1 MKTFNI
7 KNLNSLYLL
16 AFVLMVSSCS
26 DEFLQEKQDWTGVNE
41 QVFQD
46 ELRARAYVDYVYSLF
61 LPNDGNV
68 PQWWYHSHNDDLLQ
82 TSDEYYGQT
91 RWNQEWATISPNEYH
106 AWDYIGRKMTS
117 KIENTTYTRI
127 RQINLF
133 INNVDDYDTMD
144 EDAKNYL
151 KGQMYFWRGYQYLD
165 LASWYGGVPIE
176 LEAQN
181 PIVDPAGQ
189 TSRSSAEETL
199 GQAMSDLDMAKQLLP
214 GRWSDAADWGR
225 VTSGTAA
232 ALKGRAALLWA
243 SPQFNRDDEQERW
256 QSAYEVNLEARNI
269 LEANGFDLFQ
279 GEWADIWDQEV
290 GNPEAV
296 WVWSFN
302 TITNDRQMNS
312 GWETVNRPS
321 DQPSFYQ
328 AKPTKQTVDAFPMK
342 DGKPIGESDIY
353 DYDIQNF
360 YKNRDPRFYAT
371 FVFPGDN
378 YPYAEDPDYRS
389 WNYTW
394 FSEQGIDQPNED
406 TDDAANASGF
416 YVKKMTNSDASNSD
430 RFTQSG
436 NDYIELRFAEVVLNL
451 AESAI
456 GINNLEEGKQGI
468 MEIRERA
475 GLENLD
481 GSFGLADVNS
491 RDELFGAVVKER
503 QVELAYE
510 RQKRYYTL
518 KRWMLFNDDFG
529 TCTRLG
535 LDPID
540 GTRRTGF
547 YFIAQDENGDDYIGT
562 DDPFEPNGEGI
573 APVVN
578 REPNEFPEGIS
589 NQDEYAD
596 WLRDNYFRIQVRDN
610 LDPTDNNWTFSWYN
624 EYYFLGIYQD
634 LIDTNPYLEQ
644 TVGWGGTFDPLN

>member
-1 MKTFNI
+1 MTINI
-7 KNLNSLYLL
+7 KNTNKLVLL
-16 AFVLMVSSCS
+16 ALVFLSVSCS
-26 DEFLQEKQDWTGVNE
+26 DEFLEEKQDWTGVNE

-46 ELRARAYVDYVYSLF
+46 EMRATAYIDYVYGLF
-61 LPNDGNV
+61 LPGDGNV

-91 RWNQEWATISPNEYH
+91 RWNQEWASISPNESH
-106 AWDYIGRKMTS
+106 AWDYIGRRMQTNINNS
-117 KIENTTYTRI
+117 TYTRI

-133 INNVDDYDTMD
+133 INNVDQYDGIEEEM
-144 EDAKNYL
+144 KNYL
-151 KGQMYFWRGYQYLD
+151 KGQMYFWRGYQYFD

-189 TSRSSAEETL
+189 TPRSSAQETL
-199 GQAMSDLDMAKQLLP
+199 AQAMADLDMAKDLLP

-243 SPQFNRDDEQERW
+243 SPQFNRDDDQQRW
-256 QSAYEVNLEARNI
+256 QAAYDANLEARNI
-269 LEANGFDLFQ
+269 LEQNGFGLYQ
-279 GEWADIWDQEV
+279 GEWADIWSQEV

-296 WVWSFN
+296 WVWNFN
-302 TITNDRQMNS
+302 TLTNDRQLNS
-312 GWETVNRPS
+312 GWETISRPS
-321 DQPSFYQ
+321 DQESFYQ
-328 AKPTKQTVDAFPMK
+328 AKPTKQTVDAFPMR
-342 DGKPIGESDIY
+342 DGRPIGESDTY
-353 DYDIQNF
+353 DYDLQSF

-371 FVFPGDN
+371 FAFPGDQ
-378 YPYAEDPDYRS
+378 YPYEQDPDYRS

-394 FSEQGIDQPNED
+394 FSEEDIETPNED
-406 TDDAANASGF
+406 TDNAANASGF
-416 YVKKMTNSDASNSD
+416 YVKKMTDPNASNAD
-430 RFTQSG
+430 RFTQAG
-436 NDYIELRFAEVVLNL
+436 TDYIEIRFAEVVLNL
-451 AESAI
+451 AEAAI
-456 GINNLEEGKQGI
+456 GANNLDEGKQGI
-468 MEIRERA
+468 IEIRQRA

-491 RDELFGAVVKER
+491 RDELFGTVVKER

-535 LDPID
+535 IEPID
-540 GTRRTGF
+540 GSRRTGF
-547 YFIAQDENGDDYIGT
+547 YFIAQSEDGDDYIGT
-562 DDPFEPNGEGI
+562 EDPFEPNEEGV
-573 APVVN
+573 APVVD
-578 REPNEFPEGIS
+578 RMPETFPEGIS
-589 NQDEYAD
+589 SEEEYVE
-596 WLRDNYFRIQVRDN
+596 WWRDNYFRIQVRDN

-634 LIDTNPYLEQ
+634 LIETNPYLEQ
-644 TVGWGGTFDPLN
+644 TIGWGGTFDPLE